1 MSALE
6 TFSCSVTTQLV
17 NNLNIQWVATRN
29 AEFSKRLDAID
40 TDGNADAIGK
50 ENYLEPLTRI
60 TQEMRNYPILQ
71 FQYKLEMIKKTDIGW
86 MQWHS
91 RRTGGNTVLDSINQA
106 WKSWLWSAILSY

>member
-71 FQYKLEMIKKTDIGW
+71 FQCKLEMIKKKPILPECNG
-86 MQWHS
+86 
-91 RRTGGNTVLDSINQA
+91 TVVELEATQ
-106 WKSWLWSAILSY
+106 Y